1 MTFTSLPTGVNLS
14 RSAIRPSTSSLPTP
28 PAPAPQTPAPPAK
41 SETAPHSSS
50 EATSSQPPVLP
61 ASSSQPPVSPASSS
75 QPPVLPASSGLEKE
89 ESLEDENARLKEQR
103 TCKVC
108 MDGEVNIII
117 LIILIHKLNSIGV
130 LLQNFKKIMLRV
142 RGKYSIEG
150 RERDFLF

>member
-41 SETAPHSSS
+41 SEAAPNSSS
-50 EATSSQPPVLP
+50 EGTSSQPPVLP

-75 QPPVLPASSGLEKE
+75 QPPVLPASSSGLEKE

-117 LIILIHKLNSIGV
+117 LIILIHKLNIVGV
-130 LLQNFKKIMLRV
+130 LLQNLKKSYAK
-142 RGKYSIEG
+142 GKGKVFY
-150 RERDFLF
+150 